1 MWFSESKKVEFIRN
15 ENFQLG
21 IGTAAIVG
29 GMLTGMMMWAAGMT
43 QIGGPWPDWAT
54 PFTIITVGLISYT
67 ALAAKLFG
75 SAVSRKAIE
84 DNTAM
89 LKKIDAGQAEII
101 RLLKAGAPAGAAA
114 AGVQPSAAASA
125 NGRGGDNDLDGRTG
139 HPASFNPEGAP
150 EWKK

>member
-89 LKKIDAGQAEII
+89 LKKMSAGISALAAGQAEIT
-101 RLLKAGAPAGAAA
+101 RLLKAGAPAGATA
-114 AGVQPSAAASA
+114 AGVQPSSAASG
-125 NGRGGDNDLDGRTG
+125 NDDGGGGGDSDVQSKCPVR
-139 HPASFNPEGAP
+139 
-150 EWKK
+150 